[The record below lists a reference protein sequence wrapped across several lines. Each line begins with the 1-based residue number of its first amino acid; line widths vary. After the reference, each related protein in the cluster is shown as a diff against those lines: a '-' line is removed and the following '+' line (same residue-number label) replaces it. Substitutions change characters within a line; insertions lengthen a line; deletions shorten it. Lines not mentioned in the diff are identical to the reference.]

1 MPTRPEHSPAL
12 QRRIVLGCC
21 VALGLTMGVL
31 VGLNS
36 TIIAGVVAATI
47 VIGYGVAVTLL
58 GSHSETAKLLSG
70 GESDERQALIQ
81 LKAAAFTGIVLVV
94 VVLGGAL
101 VELAQGENGG
111 PFVWLGAAGGATYIL
126 ASAHLSRRN

>member
-1 MPTRPEHSPAL
+1 MLTRSEHSTSL

-21 VALGLTMGVL
+21 VILGLAMGVL
-31 VGLNS
+31 IGGNS
-36 TIIAGVVAATI
+36 TIVAGVVTAAI

-58 GSHSETAKLLSG
+58 GSRSETAKLLSG

-101 VELAQGENGG
+101 VELAQGENDG
-111 PFVWLGAAGGATYIL
+111 PFVWLGAAGGATYVL
-126 ASAHLSRRN
+126 ASAYLSRRN